1 MKTHELAKGL
11 TSLSKIL
18 RSLPNQELNKFAD
31 GVASLKTSV
40 NSEVGM
46 SLSTLAAFSKYSK
59 SDWEKVITD
68 FDLPLQIRPRDASR
82 DVMGKILT
90 YLADNESERKRI
102 ATKSQ
107 KNGDGPSELS
117 SALSFLLNN
126 G

>member
-11 TSLSKIL
+11 SSLSKIL
-18 RSLPNQELNKFAD
+18 RSLPNQELSSFGE
-31 GVASLKTSV
+31 GVASLKKSA
-40 NSEVGM
+40 NSEVGI

-59 SDWEKVITD
+59 GDWQKVISD

-90 YLADNESERKRI
+90 YLADNESERRRI
-102 ATKSQ
+102 ASTSQ
-107 KNGDGPSELS
+107 KEGGGPSELS